1 MLLEHIESLD
11 EFRDEVRASLEPLSV
26 KLNNLDEVMRIMRH
40 ATVDV
45 SRRVENLE
53 NEEQTNVEVL
63 RGNVA

>member
-1 MLLEHIESLD
+1 MLSEHIESLD

-26 KLNNLDEVMRIMRH
+26 KLDNLDEVMRIMRH

-53 NEEQTNVEVL
+53 NEEPDQ
-63 RGNVA
+63 RRSA